1 MCEAHLEEER
11 TVEAERIL
19 IPVANPDTI
28 EYLMNLS
35 LLIRD
40 TKQKD
45 NLLALN
51 VINDNNTSEVWSFAV
66 KVFGEGSHDYGF
78 CRCAVAPDYTV

>member
-51 VINDNNTSEVWSFAV
+51 VINDNNTSEGLELRGKGIW
-66 KVFGEGSHDYGF
+66 
-78 CRCAVAPDYTV
+78 RRQP